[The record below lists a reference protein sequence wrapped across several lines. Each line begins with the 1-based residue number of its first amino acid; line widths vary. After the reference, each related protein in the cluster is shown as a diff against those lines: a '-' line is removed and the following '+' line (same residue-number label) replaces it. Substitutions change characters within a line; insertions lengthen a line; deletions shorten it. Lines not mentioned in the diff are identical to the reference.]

1 MIKVNVA
8 MPKKDEKIS
17 TATLLVIKDKEIP
30 EISNFLISN
39 IILKFAN
46 IFLQGFY
53 NTRVD
58 ICHNCK
64 SFVVNL
70 IYKNN
75 KVKSIWNAIALEVI
89 TLILKKK

>member
-1 MIKVNVA
+1 MIKTNVA

-17 TATLLVIKDKEIP
+17 TATLLVIKDKEIS
-30 EISNFLISN
+30 EIGNFLISN

-46 IFLQGFY
+46 IFSQGFY
-53 NTRVD
+53 NARVD
-58 ICHNCK
+58 ICHSCK

-75 KVKSIWNAIALEVI
+75 KVKSILNAIALEVI
-89 TLILKKK
+89 TLMLKKK